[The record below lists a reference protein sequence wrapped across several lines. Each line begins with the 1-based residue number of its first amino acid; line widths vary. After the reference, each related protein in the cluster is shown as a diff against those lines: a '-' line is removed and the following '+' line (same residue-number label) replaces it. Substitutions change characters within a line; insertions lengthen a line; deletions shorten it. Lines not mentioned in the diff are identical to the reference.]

1 MSTNREPDFMGWA
14 TKNDIKCADGRIIRR
29 DAFAEM
35 DGVKVPLVYQ
45 HNHTDSNNV
54 LGHAILENRPE
65 GVYAYGYFNDTD
77 AGRNAKIVVKHGD
90 LDSLSIYANNLK
102 HKGCEVIHGVIR
114 ELSLVLAGANPKAK
128 IDWVI
133 SHSIYDNE
141 EGDEELYIS
150 GVDNVELSHSEE
162 EEAVENDI
170 DTITDDE
177 ELEHAEP
184 EGDKVEDVFN
194 TLNEKQKN
202 LFYYAIG
209 QAINKYKGSNNDEE
223 ENTNMKHNIF
233 DQDYEDTTDVL
244 QHSEEELMAVITDAK
259 RYGSMRESA
268 LQHGITN
275 IEYLFPDAKNV
286 TREPIFIQRDMGW
299 VSKVMNGV
307 HHTPF
312 SRIRSLFA
320 DITEDEARAKGYIKG
335 KMKKEEVF
343 SLLKRTTDPQTIY
356 KKQKLHRD
364 DVIDITDFDVIS
376 WLKTEMRMMLDEEI
390 ARAIFI
396 SDGRVAGD
404 DKIDETHI
412 RPIIKDDALYTIQ
425 AKVKVTAA
433 MTDNQKA
440 KAIIRSII
448 KSRKDYKGSGTPTFF
463 TSEDILTELLLIE
476 NENGEMIYTLEKLKT
491 VLRVSDIITVPV
503 FEGATG
509 KDGGDLVGV
518 IVNLSDYNVGADKGG
533 AVNMFDDFDID
544 YNAQKY
550 LIETRLSGALIKPYS
565 AIAIEFEET
574 T

>member
-45 HNHTDSNNV
+45 HNHTDANNV

-209 QAINKYKGSNNDEE
+209 QAINKYKDSNNDEE

-233 DQDYEDTTDVL
+233 DQDYEDTTDIL
-244 QHSEEELMAVITDAK
+244 QHSEEELMAVIADAK

-275 IEYLFPDAKNV
+275 IEYLFPDVKNV
-286 TREPIFIQRDMGW
+286 TREPIFIQRDMSW

-343 SLLKRTTDPQTIY
+343 SLLKRTTDPQTVY

-390 ARAIFI
+390 ARAILI

-412 RPIIKDDALYTIQ
+412 RPIVKDDALYTIQ

-491 VLRVSDIITVPV
+491 VLRVADIVTVPV
-503 FEGATG
+503 LEGATG

-533 AVNMFDDFDID
+533 SVNMFDDFDID